1 VRQVLKLPAYR
12 RLFVAYTFNELA
24 VWVGSLA
31 LAVLVY
37 RHTGSAVAAMGFFLC
52 SQTVPAL
59 ISPALVSRLDRRATR
74 VVLPALYATEA
85 VLFLALAWFAHRFD
99 LVLVL
104 ALALLDGTGGLAAR
118 SLARAAA
125 FSVLN
130 PEGLLGEGN
139 ALMNAAFSVCYMAGP
154 AAAGLVVA
162 SGGTVEAL
170 IATSVLF
177 WLIAMT
183 FVTSVGLPEPEPDR
197 GPSAGRLRA
206 ALAYARQQPAIRNL
220 LGLQA
225 VALVFFT
232 MSVPVEVVFAERTL
246 HAHAS
251 GYGWLLSSWGA
262 GAIAGSIIY
271 GRWHRLPARVLISL
285 GTGMLGIGFA
295 VMAGA
300 HALAVAIPGSAIA
313 GLGNGVHAVAA
324 RTALQEHV
332 AQRWMAL
339 MMGLNESL
347 IQGVPGAGIVLGGV
361 VAELA
366 NPRVAFGVAAAGAL
380 VVTVVSWVV
389 LRPAALRGGETLA

>member
-1 VRQVLKLPAYR
+1 
-12 RLFVAYTFNELA
+12 
-24 VWVGSLA
+24 
-31 LAVLVY
+31 
-37 RHTGSAVAAMGFFLC
+37 
-52 SQTVPAL
+52 
-59 ISPALVSRLDRRATR
+59 
-74 VVLPALYATEA
+74 
-85 VLFLALAWFAHRFD
+85 VLFLALAWFAHRFN

-104 ALALLDGTGGLAAR
+104 ALALLDGAGALAAR
-118 SLARAAA
+118 SLARASAV
-125 FSVLN
+125 SVLN

-139 ALMNAAFSVCYMAGP
+139 ALMNGAFSVCYMAAP
-154 AAAGLVVA
+154 AAAGVVVA
-162 SGGTVEAL
+162 AGGTVAAL

-177 WLIAMT
+177 WLIATM
-183 FVTSVGLPEPEPDR
+183 FVTSVGLPEPEPDD

-206 ALAYARQQPAIRNL
+206 ALAYARRQPPIRNL

-300 HALAVAIPGSAIA
+300 HALAVAIAGSAIA

-332 AQRWMAL
+332 EQRWMAL

-380 VVTVVSWVV
+380 VVTAVSWVV